1 MGASLN
7 GSPAGQGCGLV
18 PGNQL
23 SGMPARTP
31 AELGP
36 IDTPVRTQPKIDDET
51 KDSDKKSMSALNTS
65 RYPLC
70 V

>member
-1 MGASLN
+1 
-7 GSPAGQGCGLV
+7 
-18 PGNQL
+18 
-23 SGMPARTP
+23 MPARTA

-51 KDSDKKSMSALNTS
+51 KDSDKKSMSALSTS